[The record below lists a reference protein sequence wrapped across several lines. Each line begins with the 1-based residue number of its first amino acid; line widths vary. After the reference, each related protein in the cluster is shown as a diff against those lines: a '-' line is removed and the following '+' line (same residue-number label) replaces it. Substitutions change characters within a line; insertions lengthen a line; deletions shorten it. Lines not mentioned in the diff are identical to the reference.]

1 MSNARGFVRKQVPD
15 KSAWQID
22 EFKCTGKGEKQM
34 ALHVMEEANRCLGCK
49 KPRCQEGCPIHTNI
63 PEVIR
68 LLKSGKLNEAGW
80 MLFENNPLTT
90 VCSLVCNHEGQ
101 CEGHCVR
108 GIKEAP
114 VHFSIIENYIST
126 TYANQ
131 MVKGPAKSNGRK
143 AAVIGAG
150 PAGLT
155 IAIILARYGYQMTI
169 FDSRDKI
176 GGVLRYGIPDF
187 RLPDDVLDDM
197 AYRHLEL
204 KGIQFRPNTY
214 IGSAL
219 TIDDLFRDGYQSI
232 FVGAGL
238 WKPNRLHIRGESL
251 GHVTFAI
258 NYLAS
263 PKAFRLG
270 ERIMV
275 IGTGNSAMDC
285 ARTAI
290 RNGAK
295 YVSCVNLTE
304 TITASQ
310 YESSYAKLEG
320 VEFIMNKCTVEIRDD
335 GVVLADSRVEEDGK
349 IVPVPGT
356 EMLYPCTGVIIA
368 VSQGAESN
376 IVTSTKGIGTNNRGL
391 LTVDADGHTSRPGVF
406 AAGDATSGARTVVEA
421 VANGKRVAEAMHEY
435 MQGLPLAT
443 TTDYPDI
450 PVAPTTEASV
460 LAEQVLG

>member
-1 MSNARGFVRKQVPD
+1 
-15 KSAWQID
+15 
-22 EFKCTGKGEKQM
+22 M

-68 LLKSGKLNEAGW
+68 LMKAGRLNDAGW

-90 VCSLVCNHEGQ
+90 VCSLVCNHEKQ
-101 CEGHCVR
+101 CEGHCIR
-108 GIKEAP
+108 GIKETP

-126 TYANQ
+126 TYAYQ
-131 MVKGPAKSNGRK
+131 MVKGPAKPNGRK

-155 IAIILARYGYQMTI
+155 IAIILARYGYGVTI

-187 RLPDDVLDDM
+187 RLPDAVLDDF

-204 KGIQFRPNTY
+204 KDIQFRPNTY
-214 IGSAL
+214 IGSAI
-219 TIDDLFRDGYQSI
+219 TIDDLFRDGYQSV

-238 WKPNRLHIRGESL
+238 WKPNRLNIRGESL
-251 GHVTFAI
+251 GHVTYAI

-263 PKAFRLG
+263 PRAFRLG

-285 ARTAI
+285 ARTAV
-290 RNGAK
+290 RNGARF
-295 YVSCVNLTE
+295 VSCVNLTD
-304 TITASQ
+304 TVTASQ
-310 YESSYAKLEG
+310 YEQSYARLEG
-320 VEFIMNKCTVEIRDD
+320 VDFIMNKVTREIRDD
-335 GVVLADSRVEEDGK
+335 GVILADSQRDEDGR

-356 EMLYPCTGVIIA
+356 EKLYPCTGVIIA
-368 VSQGAESN
+368 ISQGAESN
-376 IVTSTKGIGTNNRGL
+376 LVTTTRGIDTTGKGL

-406 AAGDATSGARTVVEA
+406 AAGDAASGARTVVEA

-435 MQGLPLAT
+435 MQSLPMPVL
-443 TTDYPDI
+443 TDYPD
-450 PVAPTTEASV
+450 VPTVENAEAAAQ
-460 LAEQVLG
+460 AEQVI

>member
-1 MSNARGFVRKQVPD
+1 
-15 KSAWQID
+15 
-22 EFKCTGKGEKQM
+22 M

-49 KPRCQEGCPIHTNI
+49 NPRCQAGCPIHTNI

-68 LLKSGKLNEAGW
+68 LLKDGKLDEAGW

-108 GIKEAP
+108 GIKGAP

-126 TYANQ
+126 TYANK
-131 MVKGPAKSNGRK
+131 MVKGPVPSNGRR

-169 FDSRDKI
+169 FDSKDKI

-187 RLPDDVLDDM
+187 RLPDDVLDDI

-232 FVGAGL
+232 FVGSGL
-238 WKPNRLHIRGESL
+238 WKPNKLHIRGESL
-251 GHVTFAI
+251 GNVSYAI
-258 NYLAS
+258 NYLAN
-263 PKAFRLG
+263 PDAFRLG
-270 ERIMV
+270 ERVMI

-285 ARTAI
+285 ARTAV
-290 RNGAK
+290 RKGAR
-295 YVSCVNLTE
+295 YVTCVNRTDEL
-304 TITASQ
+304 TASQ

-320 VEFIMNKCTVEIRDD
+320 VDFLMNKCTLEIQD
-335 GVVLADSRVEEDGK
+335 GGVILSDSSVTEDGK
-349 IVPVPGT
+349 IESVPGT
-356 EMLYPCTGVIIA
+356 EKLYPCDFVIIA

-376 IVTSTKGIGTNNRGL
+376 LIASTKGIDTQRGL
-391 LTVDADGHTSRPGVF
+391 LTADPDGHTSRPGVF
-406 AAGDATSGARTVVEA
+406 AAGDAVNGARTVVEA
-421 VANGKRVAEAMHEY
+421 VANGKKVAEAMHQY
-435 MQGLPLAT
+435 MQSLPMPVL
-443 TTDYPDI
+443 TDYPEAPVVEDI
-450 PVAPTTEASV
+450 SAAAQ
-460 LAEQVLG
+460 AEQVL

>member
-1 MSNARGFVRKQVPD
+1 
-15 KSAWQID
+15 
-22 EFKCTGKGEKQM
+22 M

-68 LLKSGKLNEAGW
+68 LLKAGKLNDAGW

-90 VCSLVCNHEGQ
+90 VCSLICNHEKQ

-108 GIKEAP
+108 GIKETP
-114 VHFSIIENYIST
+114 VHFSVIENYIST

-131 MVKGPAKSNGRK
+131 MVKGPAPSNGRK

-155 IAIILARYGYQMTI
+155 IAIILARYGYGVTI
-169 FDSRDKI
+169 FDGRDKI
-176 GGVLRYGIPDF
+176 GGVMRYGIPDF
-187 RLPDDVLDDM
+187 RLPDSVLDDM

-204 KGIQFRPNTY
+204 KGIRFRPNTY
-214 IGSAL
+214 IGSAI
-219 TIDDLFRDGYQSI
+219 TIDDLFRDGYQSV

-238 WKPNRLHIRGESL
+238 WKPRKLNIRGESL
-251 GHVTFAI
+251 GHVTYAI

-263 PKAFRLG
+263 PQAFRLG
-270 ERIMV
+270 ERILV

-290 RNGAK
+290 RHGARF
-295 YVSCVNLTE
+295 VSCVNLTD
-304 TITASQ
+304 TLTASQ

-320 VEFIMNKCTVEIRDD
+320 VDFIYNKCTLEIRED
-335 GVVLADSRVEEDGK
+335 GVILADNQVGEDGK
-349 IVPVPGT
+349 STPIPGT
-356 EMLYPCTGVIIA
+356 EKLYPCTGVIIA

-376 IVTSTKGIGTNNRGL
+376 LVTTTKGIDIGKTGL
-391 LTVDADGHTSRPGVF
+391 LTVDADGRTSRPGVF
-406 AAGDATSGARTVVEA
+406 AAGDAASGARTVVEA

-435 MQGLPLAT
+435 MQSLPIPVL
-443 TTDYPDI
+443 TDYPNA
-450 PVAPTTEASV
+450 PVIETPDAAAQ
-460 LAEQVLG
+460 AEQII

>member
-1 MSNARGFVRKQVPD
+1 MLSRDDTTQ
-15 KSAWQID
+15 
-22 EFKCTGKGEKQM
+22 EGKKL
-34 ALHVMEEANRCLGCK
+34 ALHVMEEANRCLQCK

-68 LLKSGKLNEAGW
+68 LLKEGRLNDAGW

-90 VCSLVCNHEGQ
+90 VCALVCNHENQ

-108 GIKEAP
+108 GIKDVP
-114 VHFSIIENYIST
+114 VHFSVIESYISS

-131 MVKGPAKSNGRK
+131 MVKGPAAPNGRK
-143 AAVIGAG
+143 AAIIGAG

-155 IAIILARYGYQMTI
+155 VAIILARKGYQITI

-187 RLPDDVLDDM
+187 RLPDAVLDDM

-214 IGSAL
+214 IGSAV
-219 TIDDLFRDGYQSI
+219 TIDDLFRDGYQSV

-238 WKPNRLHIRGESL
+238 WKPRRLNIRGESL
-251 GHVTFAI
+251 GHVTYAI

-263 PKAFRLG
+263 PGAFRLG

-290 RNGAK
+290 RHGARF
-295 YVSCVNLTE
+295 VSCVNLTD
-304 TITASQ
+304 TLTASQ
-310 YESSYAKLEG
+310 YESSYARLEG
-320 VEFIMNKCTVEIRDD
+320 VDFIYNKCTLEIRED
-335 GVVLADSRVEEDGK
+335 GVILADSQVGADGK
-349 IVPVPGT
+349 ITPVPGT
-356 EMLYPCTGVIIA
+356 EKLYPCTGVIVA

-376 IVTSTKGIGTNNRGL
+376 LVTTTKGIDTVRSGL
-391 LTVDADGHTSRPGVF
+391 LTVDEDGHTSRPGVF
-406 AAGDATSGARTVVEA
+406 AAGDAASGARTVVEA
-421 VANGKRVAEAMHEY
+421 VANSKRVAEAMHEY
-435 MQGLPLAT
+435 MQTLPLPV
-443 TTDYPDI
+443 TTDYPDA
-450 PVAPTTEASV
+450 PVVEFADASAQ
-460 LAEQVLG
+460 AEQLLRE

>member
-1 MSNARGFVRKQVPD
+1 
-15 KSAWQID
+15 
-22 EFKCTGKGEKQM
+22 M
-34 ALHVMEEANRCLGCK
+34 AIHVMDEANRCLGCK

-68 LLKSGKLNEAGW
+68 LLKAGKLNDAGW

-90 VCSLVCNHEGQ
+90 VCSIVCNHEKQ
-101 CEGHCVR
+101 CEGHCIR
-108 GIKEAP
+108 GIKDVP
-114 VHFSIIENYIST
+114 VHFSVIENYIST

-143 AAVIGAG
+143 CAIIGAG

-155 IAIILARYGYQMTI
+155 IAIILARYGYGVTI

-187 RLPDDVLDDM
+187 RLPDSVLDDF

-204 KGIQFRPNTY
+204 KDIQFRPNTY
-214 IGSAL
+214 IGSAI
-219 TIDDLFRDGYQSI
+219 TIDDLFRDGYQSV

-238 WKPNRLHIRGESL
+238 WKPNKLNIKGESL
-251 GHVTFAI
+251 GHVTYAI

-263 PKAFRLG
+263 PGAFRLG

-285 ARTAI
+285 ARTAVRHGA
-290 RNGAK
+290 RN
-295 YVSCVNLTE
+295 VTCVNLTDV
-304 TITASQ
+304 ITASQ
-310 YESSYAKLEG
+310 YESSYAQLEG
-320 VEFIMNKCTVEIRDD
+320 VEFLMNKITKEIRDD
-335 GVVLADSRVEEDGK
+335 GVILADSELDENNRPRA
-349 IVPVPGT
+349 IPGT
-356 EMLYPCTGVIIA
+356 EKLYPCTGVIIA
-368 VSQGAESN
+368 ISQGAESN
-376 IVTSTKGIGTNNRGL
+376 LVTTTKGIDTTGKGL
-391 LTVDADGHTSRPGVF
+391 LTVDEDGHTSRPGVF

-435 MQGLPLAT
+435 MQSLPMPVF
-443 TTDYPDI
+443 TDYPDV
-450 PVAPTTEASV
+450 PVVEHIDAAV
-460 LAEQVLG
+460 HAEQVIG

>member
-1 MSNARGFVRKQVPD
+1 
-15 KSAWQID
+15 
-22 EFKCTGKGEKQM
+22 M
-34 ALHVMEEANRCLGCK
+34 ALHVMEEANRCLQCK

-68 LLKSGKLNEAGW
+68 LLKNGKLNEAGW

-90 VCSLVCNHEGQ
+90 VCSLVCNHENQ

-108 GIKEAP
+108 GIKDTP
-114 VHFSIIENYIST
+114 VHFSVIESYIST

-131 MVKGPAKSNGRK
+131 MVKGPAPSNGRK

-155 IAIILARYGYQMTI
+155 IAIILARYGYGVTI

-187 RLPDDVLDDM
+187 RLPDSVLDDM

-204 KGIQFRPNTY
+204 KGIRFRPNTY
-214 IGSAL
+214 IGSAI
-219 TIDDLFRDGYQSI
+219 TIDDLFRDGYQSV

-238 WKPNRLHIRGESL
+238 WKPRKLNIRGESL
-251 GHVTFAI
+251 GHVTYAI

-263 PKAFRLG
+263 PAAFRLG

-285 ARTAI
+285 ARTAV
-290 RNGAK
+290 RHGAR
-295 YVSCVNLTE
+295 YVSCVNLTD
-304 TITASQ
+304 TLTASQ

-320 VEFIMNKCTVEIRDD
+320 VDFIYNKCTMEIRED
-335 GVVLADSRVEEDGK
+335 GVILADSQKNEEGR
-349 IVPVPGT
+349 IVPIPGT
-356 EMLYPCTGVIIA
+356 EKLDPCTGVIIA

-376 IVTSTKGIGTNNRGL
+376 LVTTTKNIDISRTGL
-391 LTVDADGHTSRPGVF
+391 LTVDEDGHTSRPGVF
-406 AAGDATSGARTVVEA
+406 AAGDAASGARTVVEA
-421 VANGKRVAEAMHEY
+421 VANSKRVAEAMHEY
-435 MQGLPLAT
+435 MQSLPMPI
-443 TTDYPDI
+443 TTDYPSV
-450 PVAPTTEASV
+450 PVVENLDAAAQ
-460 LAEQVLG
+460 AEQEV

>member
-1 MSNARGFVRKQVPD
+1 
-15 KSAWQID
+15 
-22 EFKCTGKGEKQM
+22 M
-34 ALHVMEEANRCLGCK
+34 ALHVMEEANRCLQCK

-63 PEVIR
+63 PAVIR
-68 LLKSGKLNEAGW
+68 LLKEGKLNDAGW

-90 VCSLVCNHEGQ
+90 VCALVCNHEKQ

-108 GIKEAP
+108 GVKKAP
-114 VHFSIIENYIST
+114 VHFSVIESYIST

-131 MVKGPAKSNGRK
+131 MVKGPAPSNGRK

-150 PAGLT
+150 PAGIT
-155 IAIILARYGYQMTI
+155 VAIILARKGYQVTI

-176 GGVLRYGIPDF
+176 GGVMRYGIPDF
-187 RLPDDVLDDM
+187 RLPDSVLDDM

-214 IGSAL
+214 IGSAI
-219 TIDDLFRDGYQSI
+219 TIDDLFRDGYQSV

-238 WKPNRLHIRGESL
+238 WKPRKLNIRGESL
-251 GHVTFAI
+251 GHVTYAI

-263 PKAFRLG
+263 PAAFRLG

-275 IGTGNSAMDC
+275 IGTGNSAMYR

-290 RNGAK
+290 RHGAR
-295 YVSCVNLTE
+295 YVSCVNLTD
-304 TITASQ
+304 TLTASQ

-320 VEFIMNKCTVEIRDD
+320 VDFIYNKCTLEIRED
-335 GVVLADSRVEEDGK
+335 GVIFADSQVGEDGK
-349 IVPVPGT
+349 ITPIPGT
-356 EMLYPCTGVIIA
+356 EKLYPCTGVIVA

-376 IVTSTKGIGTNNRGL
+376 LITTTKDIDTSKSGL

-406 AAGDATSGARTVVEA
+406 AAGDAASGARTVVEA
-421 VANGKRVAEAMHEY
+421 VANSKRVAEAMHEY
-435 MQGLPLAT
+435 MQNLPLPV
-443 TTDYPDI
+443 TTDYPN
-450 PVAPTTEASV
+450 APTVETVDAAAQ
-460 LAEQVLG
+460 AEQTLSN

>member
-1 MSNARGFVRKQVPD
+1 
-15 KSAWQID
+15 
-22 EFKCTGKGEKQM
+22 M

-68 LLKSGKLNEAGW
+68 LLKDGKLNEAGW

-90 VCSLVCNHEGQ
+90 VCSLVCNHEQQ

-108 GIKEAP
+108 GLKGVP
-114 VHFSIIENYIST
+114 VHFSVIESYIST

-131 MVKGPAKSNGRK
+131 MVHGPAPSNGRK

-187 RLPDDVLDDM
+187 RLPDSVLDDM

-214 IGSAL
+214 IGSAI

-238 WKPNRLHIRGESL
+238 WKPRKLNIRGESL
-251 GHVTFAI
+251 GHVTYAI

-263 PKAFRLG
+263 PGAFRLG

-290 RNGAK
+290 RHGARF
-295 YVSCVNLTE
+295 VTCVNLTD

-320 VEFIMNKCTVEIRDD
+320 VDFLYNKTTLEIRED
-335 GVVLADSRVEEDGK
+335 GVILADCIVDEDHK
-349 IVPVPGT
+349 IVPLAGT
-356 EMLYPCTGVIIA
+356 EKLYPCTGVIIA

-376 IVTSTKGIGTNNRGL
+376 LVKTTKDIDTGRTGL
-391 LTVDADGHTSRPGVF
+391 LTVDEDGHTSRPGVF
-406 AAGDATSGARTVVEA
+406 AAGDAASGARTVVEA
-421 VANGKRVAEAMHEY
+421 VANSKRVAEAMHAY
-435 MQGLPLAT
+435 MQSLPMPV
-443 TTDYPDI
+443 TTDYPN
-450 PVAPTTEASV
+450 APTVENVDVSV
-460 LAEQVLG
+460 HAEQIL